1 MFVHNFQQ
9 LSVELLN
16 LTEIFSLKANGFQG
30 AKGPAGGIPAAYT
43 LIAKHFYK
51 KLLKA
56 NQHHRFKLLEY
67 SKPGWT
73 YHAKGLW

>member
-1 MFVHNFQQ
+1 M
-9 LSVELLN
+9 
-16 LTEIFSLKANGFQG
+16 IFIVVLRISLFLFFKANGFLG

-43 LIAKHFYK
+43 LIARHFYK
-51 KLLKA
+51 KLKKA
-56 NQHHRFKLLEY
+56 NQHHRFKLFEY